1 MGLQRLRTRENAKG
15 GGNLWI
21 RQISPTAS
29 NTFLD
34 VGWLGGTTLDD
45 KQTAVESKDERGD
58 LVIVLYSDRTAMLK
72 TILHQVSQD
81 EIDLVNKL
89 SNNNVFYDV
98 YYSALLE
105 NGDIQEISAAI
116 CQIKMGVPIE
126 YKSSQRTLPCDIY
139 MLAPAAAFT
148 RTPTAFNVVVSPER
162 IPYVMTEIVLA
173 SAYGKPTDTASSL
186 ATAVL

>member
-1 MGLQRLRTRENAKG
+1 MSLGRFRIRENARG

-34 VGWLGGTTLDD
+34 LGWLGGTTLDD

-81 EIDLVNKL
+81 EIDLVNNI
-89 SNNNVFYDV
+89 SNQNVFYDI
-98 YYSALLE
+98 YYPVVLE
-105 NGDIQEISAAI
+105 NGATQEISAGL

-126 YKSSQRTLPCDIY
+126 YKPGQRTLPCDIY

-148 RTPTAFNVVVSPER
+148 RTPTDYNVVISPER
-162 IPYVMTEIVLA
+162 IPYVMITNTVA
-173 SAYGKPTDTASSL
+173 KGKPTDTASSL
-186 ATAVL
+186 ATAIL